1 MIDEKMLALE
11 NLHSCM
17 MVIGDSDMQG
27 IHASMR
33 LAEQALHLDEL
44 SLIPK
49 LNALREM
56 AGKETDWYKITT
68 FTAVHIL

>member
-17 MVIGDSDMQG
+17 MVKIGDSDMQG

-33 LAEQALHLDEL
+33 LAQL

-49 LNALREM
+49 LNALCEM
-56 AGKETDWYKITT
+56 AGKETDWYKIP
-68 FTAVHIL
+68 TAVDIL

>member
-17 MVIGDSDMQG
+17 MVKIGDSDMQG

-33 LAEQALHLDEL
+33 LADQALHLAEL

-49 LNALREM
+49 LNALCEM
-56 AGKETDWYKITT
+56 AGKETDWYKIP
-68 FTAVHIL
+68 TAVDIL